1 MMELYL
7 VEIVDMD
14 GSLIGIEKFME
25 LDDATEFIDEYVGY
39 SSYCNLYEAKQL
51 DY

>member
-7 VEIVDMD
+7 VELVGIDGGHIGLERFLDMN
-14 GSLIGIEKFME
+14 
-25 LDDATEFIDEYVGY
+25 DAMEFIDNYADS

>member
-7 VEIVDMD
+7 VELVGID
-14 GSLIGIEKFME
+14 GEFIGLEKFME
-25 LDDATEFIDEYVGY
+25 MEEAMEFIDNYVDS

>member
-1 MMELYL
+1 MIELYL
-7 VEIVDMD
+7 VEIVSID

-25 LDDATEFIDEYVGY
+25 INEATEFIDGYIGY
-39 SSYCNLYEAKQL
+39 SSFCILYEAKQL

>member
-1 MMELYL
+1 MELYL
-7 VEIVDMD
+7 VELVGID
-14 GSLIGIEKFME
+14 GEFIGLEKFME
-25 LDDATEFIDEYVGY
+25 METAMEFIDNYADS

>member
-1 MMELYL
+1 MIELYL
-7 VEIVDMD
+7 VEIVSID
-14 GSLIGIEKFME
+14 GTHIGLEKFIDMLE
-25 LDDATEFIDEYVGY
+25 ATEFIDNYVGS

>member
-1 MMELYL
+1 MIELYL

-14 GSLIGIEKFME
+14 GSFIGIEKFME
-25 LDDATEFIDEYVGY
+25 LGTAKEFIDEYIGY
-39 SSYCNLYEAKQL
+39 SSYCVLYEAKQI

>member
-1 MMELYL
+1 MIELYL
-7 VEIVDMD
+7 VELVGID
-14 GSLIGIEKFME
+14 GEHIGLEKFLE
-25 LDDATEFIDEYVGY
+25 LSEAEEFIDNYVDN